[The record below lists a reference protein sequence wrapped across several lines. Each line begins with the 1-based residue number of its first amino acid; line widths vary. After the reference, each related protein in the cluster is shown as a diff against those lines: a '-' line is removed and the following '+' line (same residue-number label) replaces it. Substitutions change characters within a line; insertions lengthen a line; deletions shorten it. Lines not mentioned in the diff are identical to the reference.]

1 MTTRAVFVF
10 PEGVTRT
17 QAETMVEKSSMRY
30 LKGEVWVAHQEK
42 ANRGLMRR
50 WSTEW
55 DATAGKYEYE
65 GDE

>member
-10 PEGVTRT
+10 PEGVTFN
-17 QAETMVEKSSMRY
+17 QAKAMIEESTMRH
-30 LKGEVWVAHQEK
+30 LKGEVAMAHQEK
-42 ANRGLMRR
+42 ANIGLMRR